1 MRLSPY
7 LRNEV
12 DTFGLLRLAVLN
24 DIEVKARLQMQVVV
38 RAALV
43 DVDILVRVFDA
54 FVGQWAVH
62 IVIEEARVSVQLLA
76 IQASLRGGRGRH

>member
-1 MRLSPY
+1 MRLLPY

-76 IQASLRGGRGRH
+76 IQASLRGGRDRH